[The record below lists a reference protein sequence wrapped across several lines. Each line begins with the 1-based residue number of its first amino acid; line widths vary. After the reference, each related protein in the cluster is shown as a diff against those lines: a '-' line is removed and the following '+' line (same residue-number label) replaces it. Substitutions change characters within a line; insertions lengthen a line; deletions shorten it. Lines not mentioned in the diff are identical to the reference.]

1 MFAIVYNFFRLAM
14 LEAAQRR
21 QTDPAQ
27 VSFVDALRWLRC
39 AGEGDALRADPRRA
53 QAARQARTAG
63 EDATA

>member
-27 VSFVDALRWLRC
+27 VSFVD
-39 AGEGDALRADPRRA
+39 
-53 QAARQARTAG
+53 
-63 EDATA
+63 